1 MKQSETTAVY
11 KKLPALVLA
20 IVLLAVA
27 GHSTRALSAEP
38 GAGSDTWMSVLL
50 DGRKIGHA
58 HFSSSRAHD
67 KVTTRQKLHLTMHR
81 DGNPM
86 VIETVQVDTESDTG
100 KPLQFRSVT
109 RLSDAESTVV
119 GKRRDDGR
127 FDITR
132 SVGGKNNTS
141 IIKRPP
147 GALLSEGQ
155 RLAALQAGTRP
166 GTRYDFP
173 AWDVNSGKVLT
184 THNTVI
190 GKQQIDLPG
199 GNRRLVRID
208 QTTELPVGS
217 IDTSLWLDEHY
228 HALKIRTSM
237 LGMKL
242 ELLACDKHCA
252 MAPDQD
258 LDLLD
263 KSMVQLP
270 QSLTRQAR
278 SRPITY
284 VIKAT
289 GDKPL
294 HFARTG
300 EQQSAL
306 AADGT
311 WRVTVSNAH
320 PGGEGPPEPA
330 DTQANDWLQS
340 DNRRLR
346 QLAQKESRGTDDD
359 AQRML
364 ALQGFVGRYITRKN
378 LGVGYASALEVMH
391 NREGDCTEHA
401 VLLAALGRAIDI
413 PTRVVTGL
421 VYADHYAGRDHVL
434 VPHAWVQSWVDG
446 RWRSFDAALGG
457 FDTGHIALETGDG
470 DPWHFFSAI
479 NTLGRIRV
487 QGVSSKAAAGKV
499 PAG

>member
-27 GHSTRALSAEP
+27 GHSSSALSAES

-67 KVTTRQKLHLTMHR
+67 TVTSRQTMHLTMNR
-81 DGNPM
+81 DGTAV
-86 VIETVQVDTESDTG
+86 VIETVQVDTETDTG
-100 KPLQFRSVT
+100 TPLQFRSIT
-109 RLSDAESTVV
+109 RLSGAESTVA

-127 FDITR
+127 FAITR
-132 SVGGKNNTS
+132 SVAGKSSTS
-141 IIKRPP
+141 IMQRPP

-155 RLAALQAGTRP
+155 RLAAMKAGTKP
-166 GTRYDFP
+166 GTRYDFA

-190 GKQQIDLPG
+190 GTQQVDLPG
-199 GNRRLVRID
+199 GSRSLVRVD
-208 QTTELPVGS
+208 QITELPVGS
-217 IDTSLWLDEHY
+217 IDTSVWLDQRY
-228 HALKIRTSM
+228 HARKIRTSM
-237 LGMKL
+237 LGMRL
-242 ELLACDKHCA
+242 ELLACSKRCA
-252 MAPDQD
+252 MAPDQS

-263 KSMVQLP
+263 KSMVQVP
-270 QSLTRQAR
+270 RQLTRQAR
-278 SRPITY
+278 RGPVTY
-284 VIKAT
+284 AIKAV

-294 HFARTG
+294 HFAQTS
-300 EQQSAL
+300 EQQSEQQ
-306 AADGT
+306 ADGT
-311 WRVTVSNAH
+311 WRVTVSSAR
-320 PGGEGPPEPA
+320 PGDQSPPEPA

-346 QLAQKESRGTDDD
+346 QLAHKESRGADDD

-364 ALQGFVGRYITRKN
+364 ALQQFVSRYINRKN

-401 VLLAALGRAIDI
+401 VLLAALGRALDI

-421 VYADHYAGRDHVL
+421 VYTDHYAGRDHVL

-446 RWRSFDAALGG
+446 HWQSFDAALGG
-457 FDTGHIALETGDG
+457 FDSGHIALETGDG

-487 QGVSSKAAAGKV
+487 QGVTTKAAADKV
-499 PAG
+499 PAA